1 MNRSLAARLLLALPA
16 VLALGACVGPQPG
29 GSLARMERPVSELP
43 VGKDEARGKAKVHV
57 ELGQAYFQV
66 GRYGVALDEAKAAI
80 SYDSRYAPAYQLMG
94 LVHMFLEENQI
105 ADANFSYALSLA
117 PGDPEI
123 QNSYGWFL
131 CSTGKEAAGIE
142 MLQAAARNP
151 YYQTPTRAQANVGLC
166 QLRLNNDTAAERAF
180 LRAVELD
187 NGNHQAVFH
196 LAGIAYR
203 RGAYEAAKRYVGAF
217 NQAVEPTAESLW
229 LAIRI
234 ERRLGDRAAEAS
246 LVQQLRRRF
255 PGSPEYQ
262 AFLQGQYQ

>member
-1 MNRSLAARLLLALPA
+1 MRVMVTGAAGFVGSHLLPA
-16 VLALGACVGPQPG
+16 LRRAGHEPLPTDSRADPTADIAALDIRDADAVDAAIQRLRPGAC
-29 GSLARMERPVSELP
+29 
-43 VGKDEARGKAKVHV
+43 
-57 ELGQAYFQV
+57 
-66 GRYGVALDEAKAAI
+66 I
-80 SYDSRYAPAYQLMG
+80 
-94 LVHMFLEENQI
+94 
-105 ADANFSYALSLA
+105 
-117 PGDPEI
+117 
-123 QNSYGWFL
+123 
-131 CSTGKEAAGIE
+131 
-142 MLQAAARNP
+142 
-151 YYQTPTRAQANVGLC
+151 
-166 QLRLNNDTAAERAF
+166 
-180 LRAVELD
+180 
-187 NGNHQAVFH
+187 H

>member
-1 MNRSLAARLLLALPA
+1 MNRPLLASLLLALPA
-16 VLALGACVGPQPG
+16 VLTLGACVGPQPG
-29 GSLARMERPVSELP
+29 GSLARMERPVSEMP
-43 VGKDEARGKAKVHV
+43 VASDARRKAKVHV

-66 GRYGVALDEAKAAI
+66 ARYGVALDEAKAAI
-80 SYDSRYAPAYQLMG
+80 SYDAGYAPAYQLMG

-105 ADANFSYALSLA
+105 ADANFAHALSLA

-151 YYQTPTRAQANVGLC
+151 YYQTPTRAHANAGLC
-166 QLRLNNDTAAERAF
+166 QLRLNNDAAAERAF

-203 RGAYEAAKRYVGAF
+203 RGANEAAKRYISAL

>member
-1 MNRSLAARLLLALPA
+1 MNPSLVARLLILLPA
-16 VLALGACVGPQPG
+16 VLPLGACVGPQPG
-29 GSLARMERPVSELP
+29 GSLARMERPVSEMP

-80 SYDSRYAPAYQLMG
+80 FYDSRYAPAYQLMG
-94 LVHMFLEENQI
+94 MVHMFLEESQI
-105 ADANFSYALSLA
+105 ADANFSHALSLA

-142 MLQAAARNP
+142 MLQSAARNP
-151 YYQTPTRAQANVGLC
+151 YYQTPTRAYANVGLC
-166 QLRLNNDTAAERAF
+166 QLRLNNDTAAERSF

-187 NGNHQAVFH
+187 NTNHQAVFH

-203 RGAYEAAKRYVGAF
+203 RGANEAAKRYIGAL

>member
-1 MNRSLAARLLLALPA
+1 
-16 VLALGACVGPQPG
+16 
-29 GSLARMERPVSELP
+29 MERPVSEMP

-80 SYDSRYAPAYQLMG
+80 FYDSRYAPAYQLMG
-94 LVHMFLEENQI
+94 MVHMFLEESQI
-105 ADANFSYALSLA
+105 ADANFSHALSLA

-142 MLQAAARNP
+142 MLQSAARNP
-151 YYQTPTRAQANVGLC
+151 YYQTPTRAYANVGLC
-166 QLRLNNDTAAERAF
+166 QLRLNNDTAAERSF

-187 NGNHQAVFH
+187 NTNHQAVFH

-203 RGAYEAAKRYVGAF
+203 RGAYEAAKRDQNGLQIMFPAALSVDDTR
-217 NQAVEPTAESLW
+217 P
-229 LAIRI
+229 
-234 ERRLGDRAAEAS
+234 LGDLELGLGAGPAQVARDHRHAAASRAAGKP
-246 LVQQLRRRF
+246 L
-255 PGSPEYQ
+255 
-262 AFLQGQYQ
+262 